1 VEHPSNIPKDRIILY
16 GDDLASCF
24 CQRQLAPAFA
34 ATNTS
39 MFEKYLIISTGNHF
53 GGRWGPANNEPLA
66 RARSKICEWMHE
78 HSSYQLPLNHDEIQ
92 QNFKVVLTKPTTP
105 LAQAR
110 VDTPD
115 QLTYDTS
122 GTKYQIKHVMYID
135 DSQTAQIQ
143 RELDRLPLLI
153 ASSLESV
160 YILLGYPGPIEK
172 PHSTPSVAFDKI
184 VEAALGAL
192 STFLGLNINTDD
204 LTMETPEHRLKK
216 RLRDIINRHWNRKRK
231 SFIARQAAQLIGN
244 LVSCLQGCHWL
255 KLLAFEFTRL
265 LRESLSRNAHRLI

>member
-1 VEHPSNIPKDRIILY
+1 MYK
-16 GDDLASCF
+16 
-24 CQRQLAPAFA
+24 
-34 ATNTS
+34 
-39 MFEKYLIISTGNHF
+39 KYLIISTGNHF

-66 RARSKICEWMHE
+66 RARSKICEWMYE
-78 HSSYQLPLNHDEIQ
+78 HPSYQLELNHDKIQ
-92 QNFKVVLTKPTTP
+92 CNCKVVLTKPTTP

-153 ASSLESV
+153 ASSLKSV
-160 YILLGYPGPIEK
+160 YILLGYPGPIKK
-172 PHSTPSVAFDKI
+172 PYSTPSVAFDKI
-184 VEAALGAL
+184 AEALGAL
-192 STFLGLNINTDD
+192 STFLGLNIDTNN
-204 LTMETPEHRLKK
+204 LTVETPERRLK
-216 RLRDIINRHWNRKRK
+216 RLRDIITRHWNRKRK

-265 LRESLSRNAHRLI
+265 LRELCSRNAHRLIRNKHFDALLNEDTQNLARTHSRPTRCQTSWP